1 MTEESGKSSASDRDL
16 WLSLADDALLRQCTV
31 VTCRGSGPGGQKR
44 NKTSSAVRLFHK
56 PSGVAAENDES
67 RSQHVNCVFALS
79 SLRLKIA
86 LQLRLPPPSATL
98 GPAPGANSDAFFL
111 WLARAFDILESV
123 GYKISDAVPLI
134 GLSTNQILKTIE
146 KIPAAWQ
153 ELNAQR
159 SARSLPTLRSK
170 N

>member
-1 MTEESGKSSASDRDL
+1 MPNDTDAINASGRDS
-16 WLSLADDALLRQCTV
+16 WLALSDDALLRQCTV
-31 VTCRGSGPGGQKR
+31 ETCRGSGPGGQKR
-44 NKTSSAVRLFHK
+44 NKTSSAVRLLHK

-67 RSQHVNCVFALS
+67 RSQHINRVFALS

-86 LQLRLPPPSATL
+86 LQLRQPPPAETL
-98 GPAPGANSDAFFL
+98 GSAPGANSDAFLL

-134 GLSTNQILKTIE
+134 GLSTNQILKAFV

-159 SARSLPTLRSK
+159 SARSLPTLRPK

>member
-1 MTEESGKSSASDRDL
+1 MSTGTNTEQAPDRDS
-16 WLSLADDALLRQCTV
+16 WLALSDDALLRQCTV

-44 NKTSSAVRLFHK
+44 NKTSSAVRLLHK
-56 PSGVAAENDES
+56 PSGISAENDES
-67 RSQHVNCVFALS
+67 RSQHTNRLFAIR

-86 LQLRLPPPSATL
+86 LKIRLAPPVAPL
-98 GPAPGANSDAFFL
+98 GKAPGVNSDPFLL
-111 WLARAFDILESV
+111 WLARLFDMLDAV
-123 GYKISDAVPLI
+123 GYRISDAVPSV
-134 GLSTNQILKTIE
+134 GLSTNQILKEIE

-159 SARSLPTLRSK
+159 TAHSLPTLRPK

>member
-1 MTEESGKSSASDRDL
+1 MTTETDTNAFSERDS
-16 WLSLADDALLRQCTV
+16 WLSLSDDALLRQCDV

-44 NKTSSAVRLFHK
+44 NKTSSAVRLLHK
-56 PSGVAAENDES
+56 PSGIAAENDES
-67 RSQHVNCVFALS
+67 RSQHTNRIFALR

-86 LQLRLPPPSATL
+86 LQLRLQPPSSPL
-98 GPAPGANSDAFFL
+98 GQAPGANSDAFLL

-134 GLSTNQILKTIE
+134 GISTNQILKAFE

-159 SARSLPTLRSK
+159 TAHFLPVLRPK

>member
-1 MTEESGKSSASDRDL
+1 MTATTDTLSERDT
-16 WLSLADDALLRQCTV
+16 WLALSDDALLRLCTV

-44 NKTSSAVRLFHK
+44 NKTSSAVRLLHN

-67 RSQHVNCVFALS
+67 RSQHVNRVFALR

-86 LQLRLPPPSATL
+86 LQLRLPPPPTPPL

-134 GLSTNQILKTIE
+134 GLSTNQILKAFE

-159 SARSLPTLRSK
+159 SARSLPTLRPK

>member
-1 MTEESGKSSASDRDL
+1 MTTELETGTLSERDK
-16 WLSLADDALLRQCTV
+16 WLALADDALLRLCTV
-31 VTCRGSGPGGQKR
+31 ETCRGSGPGGQKR
-44 NKTSSAVRLFHK
+44 NKTSSAVRLLHK

-67 RSQHVNCVFALS
+67 RSQHVNRIFALR

-86 LQLRLPPPSATL
+86 LQLRQPPPATPL
-98 GPAPGANSDAFFL
+98 GPAPGANSDAFLL

-134 GLSTNQILKTIE
+134 GLSTNQILKAIE

-159 SARSLPTLRSK
+159 SARSLPTLRTK